1 MNDGNFWY
9 WINER
14 ELIRQRKEYQ
24 LEPLTTD
31 PILRDYRFCNV
42 FREEDRVTA
51 WIREHWRDPHSN
63 DLDVA
68 FAMAVARV
76 INWPDTLADVGYP
89 VPWHPSKVYE
99 TLRARQKRGLK
110 VYTGAYMLRGDVQGR
125 DPRAPS
131 DNNKAFYTVWTVL
144 DPLWNARHQLHA
156 ILDGEQDPRLQDV
169 WAWIVKFPGWGGF
182 LAYEVV
188 TDLRWTR
195 WLCDAPDIYT
205 WANAGPGAIRG
216 LNRIHERPLAQA
228 LPQKVAVEEMK
239 DLLIT
244 ANSSKT
250 PLLHHVRRP
259 LEMRD
264 IEHSLCEFD
273 KYERALYGQGKP
285 RAKYVPGRGY

>member
-14 ELIRQRKEYQ
+14 EKIRLRKEAHPNDPDQ
-24 LEPLTTD
+24 WTDD

-42 FREEDRVTA
+42 FREEDRVTK
-51 WIREHWRDPHSN
+51 WIAAHWRTPHEDDIN
-63 DLDVA
+63 VW

-76 INWPDTLADVGYP
+76 INWPETLGAIGYP
-89 VPWHPSKVYE
+89 VPWKPTHVYE
-99 TLRARQKRGLK
+99 TLRDRQKRGLK

-131 DNNKAFYTVWTVL
+131 DNNKVFYTVWTVL
-144 DPLWNARHQLHA
+144 DPLWHMKHQLHV
-156 ILDGEQDPRLQDV
+156 LLNDGPQATLQEV
-169 WAWIVKFPGWGGF
+169 WNWLVKFPGWGGF

-188 TDLRWTR
+188 TDVRHTR
-195 WLCDAPDIYT
+195 WLSDAPDIMT

-216 LNRIHERPLAQA
+216 LNRIHERPLDKA
-228 LPQKVAVEEMK
+228 LPQRVALEEMRE
-239 DLLIT
+239 LL
-244 ANSSKT
+244 AMA
-250 PLLHHVRRP
+250 PGVLQPHVRP

-273 KYERALYGQGKP
+273 KYERALTGQGKP
-285 RAKYVPGRGY
+285 RARYVPGRGY